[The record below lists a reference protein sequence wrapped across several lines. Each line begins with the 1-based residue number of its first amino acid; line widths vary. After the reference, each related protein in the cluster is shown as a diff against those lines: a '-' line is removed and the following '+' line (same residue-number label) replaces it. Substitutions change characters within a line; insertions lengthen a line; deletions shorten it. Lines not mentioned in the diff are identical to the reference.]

1 MQVSQISLLQLLTDS
16 FISLRDTDDNLALQ
30 TFCTGVGLEVEE
42 EKAAAAA
49 PPQGET
55 MSQLLRDCSLF
66 PDDQLQEEPSS
77 AGPAAVT
84 HGNWEWHPAHTSAE
98 CCKDFHSK
106 QRQSCETSLMVLAES
121 SVPRAQREAAWWDEL
136 HDAMRKDHAILK
148 EVRDTIRNL
157 KDTVDKSS
165 ADFQSS
171 NDIFKKALQ
180 KYLKN
185 EWLGIPLPVK
195 GEIEMEKEPPC
206 AVLLLA
212 TPFKGARQQRSFR
225 GMQDVLYHLAT
236 EQKKET
242 ILHFELM

>member
-185 EWLGIPLPVK
+185 EWVQHPK
-195 GEIEMEKEPPC
+195 GKNWS
-206 AVLLLA
+206 A
-212 TPFKGARQQRSFR
+212 
-225 GMQDVLYHLAT
+225 HLASVKD
-236 EQKKET
+236 EPVPPNSLGSQQCHM
-242 ILHFELM
+242 IDRRHCVSGRQGRLRVMVV